1 MKTKAHPPPLQ
12 HCLILSLKSQN
23 ISKRM
28 NQKVIRQWP
37 VTYICSSAPFP
48 LSSVIKTADSTS
60 ISHSSGLPTWG
71 NLRGGWV
78 WYMHHP
84 SSSQTFQDKIAK
96 LLHIKLNMNYT
107 SVTLQQNS
115 RKATTISNFFSLEP
129 ETLKLLSA
137 SCILAKLEFVLKLYI
152 EASVSDWY
160 SHPAVSLLNSQ
171 SK

>member
-1 MKTKAHPPPLQ
+1 
-12 HCLILSLKSQN
+12 
-23 ISKRM
+23 
-28 NQKVIRQWP
+28 
-37 VTYICSSAPFP
+37 
-48 LSSVIKTADSTS
+48 
-60 ISHSSGLPTWG
+60 
-71 NLRGGWV
+71 
-78 WYMHHP
+78 MHHP

-152 EASVSDWY
+152 EASVSD
-160 SHPAVSLLNSQ
+160 
-171 SK
+171 

>member
-1 MKTKAHPPPLQ
+1 MYENKQKLNLLLTLSYSFSKAMRKGQTRKSMTMPSNVHLFLCTPSTQQCYQICWHHWYFSLFWTIYMRK
-12 HCLILSLKSQN
+12 LIG
-23 ISKRM
+23 RH
-28 NQKVIRQWP
+28 
-37 VTYICSSAPFP
+37 
-48 LSSVIKTADSTS
+48 
-60 ISHSSGLPTWG
+60 HS
-71 NLRGGWV
+71 
-78 WYMHHP
+78 
-84 SSSQTFQDKIAK
+84 SSSQTFQDKTAK

-115 RKATTISNFFSLEP
+115 RKATTISNFFSLKP
-129 ETLKLLSA
+129 EALKLLSV